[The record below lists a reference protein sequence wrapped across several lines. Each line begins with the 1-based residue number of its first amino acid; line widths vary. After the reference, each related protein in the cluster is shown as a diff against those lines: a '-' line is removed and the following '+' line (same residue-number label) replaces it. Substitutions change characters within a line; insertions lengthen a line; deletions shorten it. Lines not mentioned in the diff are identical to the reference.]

1 MAGCEL
7 RLVVSV
13 ILTPQPT
20 INITQ
25 ALEVKS
31 NIPQCYHITFL
42 HTHKR
47 KKEGKRGKARDMANM
62 YEEALNSV
70 SELQKLI
77 RAGYT
82 PFITAAGRHRQVDLC
97 KLKAAWST

>member
-7 RLVVSV
+7 RLVMSV
-13 ILTPQPT
+13 VLTPQPT
-20 INITQ
+20 IDITQ

-31 NIPQCYHITFL
+31 NVPQYYHITFL

-77 RAGYT
+77 RAGYK
-82 PFITAAGRHRQVDLC
+82 PFITALGKQR
-97 KLKAAWST
+97 